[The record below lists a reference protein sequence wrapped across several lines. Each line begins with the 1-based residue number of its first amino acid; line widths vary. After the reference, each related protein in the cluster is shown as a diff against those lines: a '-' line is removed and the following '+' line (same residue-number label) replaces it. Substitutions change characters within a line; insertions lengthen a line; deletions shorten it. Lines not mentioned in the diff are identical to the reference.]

1 MKTDHRI
8 NKSNTFYDTK
18 HNISVYGQTENP
30 ITTYKVPV
38 PESGILVPESGI
50 SEYPI
55 DNKSLPWMYRAMGVK
70 YPAWMWKMFW
80 KGISD
85 FSGDN
90 YEGIKMKIL
99 NELQSGKNTNIINSI
114 MSSLIRAPFLPAIL
128 LRKLIR

>member
-1 MKTDHRI
+1 MKTGHRI
-8 NKSNTFYDTK
+8 NEPNTFYDTK
-18 HNISVYGQTENP
+18 YNISVYGQIEEP
-30 ITTYKVPV
+30 ITAYEIST
-38 PESGILVPESGI
+38 PESERY
-50 SEYPI
+50 EYPVN
-55 DNKSLPWMYRAMGVK
+55 NKSLPWMYRAMGVK

-114 MSSLIRAPFLPAIL
+114 MSSLTRAPFLPAIL
-128 LRKLIR
+128 LRKLTR